1 MLDENIDPRLTQI
14 SPNSQSADFLPV
26 VPSTSGFT
34 AEACQREKSSFSGS
48 GANRMAPLYG
58 KKIFMHYDPGT
69 SSDKYLESVLR
80 KLKADLVDFFS
91 RDIHYVISN
100 RPQSRIPSLS
110 PSLTP
115 THNGSSNAS
124 LPKQP
129 VSSAGRLT
137 NVPSSMALK
146 TPFLPTAKTAS
157 AAVTRGRAMLMAA
170 RKSTGSLNT
179 TSPQEPKPSEVLR
192 QLQPTN
198 TNSSAVATKTPDGG
212 PSNLRAQEL
221 TETSAAA
228 LWSPSNDL
236 LVRARRLGIRIL
248 TVEAVFKWIRNLPSD
263 VQAYIQSA
271 EGADSDKSIADI
283 PDDPERDR
291 VCQVRHLTTPCIKIL
306 DISGQTRPLYMDRT
320 DYLPDLW
327 NLLSHR
333 PAKTKESLC
342 ELSTNAGSGSVP
354 AASLG
359 RTGAPASQSHP
370 ATAATGTPSIL
381 SRQTSRMKR
390 KQRLTK
396 HHTSVKLAHSLKR
409 STSISGKI
417 GCPSDTRTKPAVEDE
432 PSGYCECC
440 SMTFPNLFEHL
451 KCPEHQ
457 QFAKNSEN
465 YHLLDDVLN
474 RLPSLQSFLTS
485 ETIKQKSIDAG
496 DRRPT
501 AHRKRHQSAS
511 KSSACDA
518 QVSQKT
524 QDNLDEPAAH
534 GVPVTTVSLDV
545 AAVDESPVKPMVP
558 PCLKSVDPAEQGHAE
573 PVDQLKL
580 FSDDEADHDDEAL
593 VKAVTKDAVGL
604 KSSTPLPLEVPA
616 VTTLEQNLAVEEPSP
631 GPVRIISF
639 SVDLDEGQKGFPAA
653 FVDPIP
659 QQPDFPATSTVNAW
673 HSVCA
678 EIYVSESFRQPVSRS
693 DSNCTMNVSP
703 VLERFHIPCSVCCRS
718 HIPSRLP
725 DSMHLKMN
733 SLLGPSLQLDGF
745 GCQRTSFSPDG
756 MLSPTAIPSSQDE
769 RSTPEET
776 PAVSA
781 LLEAQD
787 DHNAGLSPIQSV
799 HSASCSPVF
808 DSKDTETTHRP
819 QNCTPPTSPMRRLST
834 GSTKQPDQPHAV
846 ISNSTRSNQPSLS
859 ETTPSSSPPF
869 SRPII
874 STPLVSPH
882 TDSST
887 LSTSRCVLPPNSPS
901 SKSDA
906 GKRRKSLNWLLN
918 TASFEAQL
926 PCDAHASSGSEL
938 QRIRKR
944 GTNKRRCLTSNL
956 GYDTEGAVLRQLPVL
971 KRTKLG
977 TENPITPR
985 SKRENKFSMGTAP
998 GTGVDKLPHSDRKRK
1013 RKRKA
1018 SGTPPPY
1025 ATPSRGVLPRVAARI
1040 ARESISLSVRAL
1052 YSPSTLDRFSDERHQ
1067 PVPPASLSLHS
1078 VAISSPSE
1086 HKSCPQRKKSGR
1098 ILFSPN
1104 SPCADPS
1111 DDEFFDSPVP
1121 KSRGSAK
1128 SILYSPKMRLF
1139 GGSSDGNHVDQL
1151 ISAVTRQL
1159 LLV

>member
-1 MLDENIDPRLTQI
+1 MLAENIDPRLTQI
-14 SPNSQSADFLPV
+14 SPNSQSVDFLPV
-26 VPSTSGFT
+26 IPSTSGFT
-34 AEACQREKSSFSGS
+34 AEACQREKGSFSSS

-69 SSDKYLESVLR
+69 SADKYLESVLR

-110 PSLTP
+110 PSPTP
-115 THNGSSNAS
+115 THNGSSNAP

-129 VSSAGRLT
+129 VTSVGRLS
-137 NVPSSMALK
+137 NVPSSVALK
-146 TPFLPTAKTAS
+146 TPSLPTTKTAS
-157 AAVTRGRAMLMAA
+157 SAVTRGRAMLMAA

-212 PSNLRAQEL
+212 SSNLRAQEL

-291 VCQVRHLTTPCIKIL
+291 AFQVRHLTTPCIKIL
-306 DISGQTRPLYMDRT
+306 DITGQTRPLYMDRT
-320 DYLPDLW
+320 DYLPGLW
-327 NLLSHR
+327 NLLSRR
-333 PAKTKESLC
+333 PAKTKETLC

-381 SRQTSRMKR
+381 SRQTSRTKR

-409 STSISGKI
+409 SASIPGKI
-417 GCPSDTRTKPAVEDE
+417 GCPSDTRTKLAVEDE

-457 QFAKNSEN
+457 QFAQNSEN

-474 RLPSLQSFLTS
+474 RLPSLQSFLIS
-485 ETIKQKSIDAG
+485 ETTKQKSIGAG

-501 AHRKRHQSAS
+501 AHRKRHQSDS
-511 KSSACDA
+511 KSSA

-524 QDNLDEPAAH
+524 QDNQDEPAVQ

-545 AAVDESPVKPMVP
+545 VAVDESPVKPMVP
-558 PCLKSVDPAEQGHAE
+558 PCLKSFDPAEQGNAE

-580 FSDDEADHDDEAL
+580 FSDDEADHDGEAL
-593 VKAVTKDAVGL
+593 VKAVTKEAVGS

-616 VTTLEQNLAVEEPSP
+616 VTILEQNLAVEEPSP
-631 GPVRIISF
+631 GLMRIISF
-639 SVDLDEGQKGFPAA
+639 PVDLDECQKAFPAA
-653 FVDPIP
+653 SVDPIP
-659 QQPDFPATSTVNAW
+659 QQPNFPATSTVNAW

-678 EIYVSESFRQPVSRS
+678 EIYVSELFRQPVPRS
-693 DSNCTMNVSP
+693 ESNCTMNVSP
-703 VLERFHIPCSVCCRS
+703 VLERFHTPCSVCCRS

-725 DSMHLKMN
+725 DAMHLKMS

-756 MLSPTAIPSSQDE
+756 MLSPAALPSSQDE
-769 RSTPEET
+769 RSTPEKT
-776 PAVSA
+776 PVVSA
-781 LLEAQD
+781 LLEAPD
-787 DHNAGLSPIQSV
+787 DHIVGLSPVQSV

-808 DSKDTETTHRP
+808 DSKDIETVHRP
-819 QNCTPPTSPMRRLST
+819 QDCTPPTSPMHRLST
-834 GSTKQPDQPHAV
+834 GSTKQPDQPHV
-846 ISNSTRSNQPSLS
+846 VVSNSTKSNQPSLS
-859 ETTPSSSPPF
+859 DSTPSSPPSL

-887 LSTSRCVLPPNSPS
+887 LSTSRCVMPPNSPC
-901 SKSDA
+901 SKSDT

-926 PCDAHASSGSEL
+926 PCDAHTSSGSEV

-956 GYDTEGAVLRQLPVL
+956 GYDTESAVLRQLPVL
-971 KRTKLG
+971 KRTKLD
-977 TENPITPR
+977 TENRVIPR
-985 SKRENKFSMGTAP
+985 SKRKNKFSVDFAP
-998 GTGVDKLPHSDRKRK
+998 GTGFGKSPHSDKRRK

-1025 ATPSRGVLPRVAARI
+1025 ATPSRGVIPRIAARI

-1052 YSPSTLDRFSDERHQ
+1052 YSPSTLDRFSDEHHQ

-1078 VAISSPSE
+1078 VTISSPSE
-1086 HKSCPQRKKSGR
+1086 HKSCPQRKKSRR
-1098 ILFSPN
+1098 ILFPPN
-1104 SPCADPS
+1104 SSCADPS
-1111 DDEFFDSPVP
+1111 DDEFFYSPVP

-1128 SILYSPKMRLF
+1128 SILSSPKMRLF
-1139 GGSSDGNHVDQL
+1139 SGSSDGNQ
-1151 ISAVTRQL
+1151 
-1159 LLV
+1159 